1 MAMERV
7 RAGMV
12 LVAEWGICAASNL
25 LALPTGDE
33 QPVRCWKLAVR
44 PVREIQAVQR
54 RAILQESTA

>member
-12 LVAEWGICAASNL
+12 LVAEWGIGAASNL

-33 QPVRCWKLAVR
+33 QPVRRWKLAVR
-44 PVREIQAVQR
+44 PVRGIQAVQR
-54 RAILQESTA
+54 